1 MSHKSVLLQYHD
13 MNGRMHQAQI
23 RVMEELVK
31 FDMSFT
37 KPCAIHYKKSTIF
50 RRLQL
55 FSVAWRVAT
64 KNKVIFGV
72 LCGPPT
78 IGPQNRRM

>member
-31 FDMSFT
+31 FDMPFAE
-37 KPCAIHYKKSTIF
+37 PCAISWPSSWYNYI
-50 RRLQL
+50 
-55 FSVAWRVAT
+55 
-64 KNKVIFGV
+64 
-72 LCGPPT
+72 
-78 IGPQNRRM
+78 